1 MNLLSCTPCLNLGTL
16 AFRDVSE
23 DLASAYLSIMLEHEP
38 KGISNEHNEEMIVVP
53 KPGARGYYFF
63 GSEVVRQVLVPF

>member
-1 MNLLSCTPCLNLGTL
+1 
-16 AFRDVSE
+16 
-23 DLASAYLSIMLEHEP
+23 MLEHEP